1 MNNLTKR
8 FTQGLE
14 ISIISLFLMM
24 FSLTATASLS
34 TDLQGL
40 VSQGNALNLQMSST
54 QLTTDNMCNELLN
67 INHATNDLIDN
78 IALVDQG
85 LLAPI
90 SVDNDSLTALTDLSA
105 LSVTLANE
113 AMRLSLDINTL
124 SLTTNMFDIS
134 DGLNAMLQ
142 LSSDIGTMA
151 DRILEMADN
160 ILLMADNIGLMADRI
175 IETQEIQ
182 NQNIALTQA
191 SILTTQENILTLV
204 SVVTSDDYSLGLQN
218 LLSDGN
224 WLTFDMAATVLN
236 ALNLARELSS
246 SATDVASLKDQYL
259 AMDNL
264 ISQDAA
270 SNTFY
275 INQQSISTLA
285 DMSLMLNS
293 MAIAL
298 EGYALASEGL
308 APFTSDP
315 SLTSAMESMLQMS
328 ADIGIMAN
336 RILEMADLILAMA
349 DNIGVA
355 ADNII
360 AVQQLQNI
368 NIAATQTTILSAQTL
383 SIGIIASA
391 GL

>member
-1 MNNLTKR
+1 MTNVIKR
-8 FTQGLE
+8 FTLGLQ
-14 ISIISLFLMM
+14 
-24 FSLTATASLS
+24 FSGLSFALLIFSSMAQASLS
-34 TDLQGL
+34 TDLQDL
-40 VSQGNALNLQMSST
+40 LSQGNDLNLQMSGT
-54 QLTTDNMCNELLN
+54 QLTADNMCNELLT
-67 INHATNDLIDN
+67 INRSTNALIDS
-78 IALVDQG
+78 IALVNQS
-85 LLAPI
+85 LPSPL
-90 SVDNDSLTALTDLSA
+90 SVDTDSLTALSDLSTM
-105 LSVTLANE
+105 SVALANE
-113 AMRLSLDINTL
+113 AQFLSLDIGAI
-124 SLTTNMFDIS
+124 STTANMVEIS

-151 DRILEMADN
+151 DRILEMADK
-160 ILLMADNIGLMADRI
+160 ILIMSDNIGLMADRI

-204 SVVTSDDYSLGLQN
+204 SVVSSDDYSLGLQN

-224 WLTFDMAATVLN
+224 WLSLVMATTVLTDI
-236 ALNLARELSS
+236 NLADNLSA
-246 SATDVASLKDQYL
+246 SATDVSNLKDQFIN
-259 AMDNL
+259 MDEA
-264 ISQDAA
+264 ISLDAA

-275 INQQSISTLA
+275 INQQSIETLA

-293 MAIAL
+293 LAIVL

-308 APFTSDP
+308 ATLISEP
-315 SLTSAMESMLQMS
+315 SLTSAMQSMLQMS

-336 RILEMADLILAMA
+336 RILEMADLMLAMA

-360 AVQQLQNI
+360 ATQQLQNI
-368 NIAATQTTILSAQTL
+368 NIAATQATILSGQTIA
-383 SIGIIASA
+383 IGIIASA